1 MEEPGYQAPM
11 SPMSPTGPPGTTPG
25 PPQGHDSAVWSKL
38 NELLTKKPGYNREAP
53 ENALQLDVNRVG
65 NQRAAE
71 RRRSSAAER
80 AAQEGWGTSGAFDTE
95 IDKILADQGMA
106 DTSFEAQLARDSVN
120 RDRDEIMQALGIG
133 AGLTG
138 QGMSLTQQR
147 QLAELDAQLRREGLS
162 LQALLG
168 KGQIGNQLLGL
179 LLNSQLGNDKLA
191 FDYADLIARMNSGAF
206 NFAGGR

>member
-1 MEEPGYQAPM
+1 V
-11 SPMSPTGPPGTTPG
+11 PTTTTPTTAQRPVG
-25 PPQGHDSAVWSKL
+25 SQQTNDAAVWSKL
-38 NELLTKKPGYNREAP
+38 TELLNKAPGYNREAP

-71 RRRSSAAER
+71 RRRASAAER
-80 AAQEGWGTSGAFDTE
+80 AAQEGWGNSGAFDVE
-95 IDKILADQGMA
+95 IDKILNDQGMA

-138 QGMSLTQQR
+138 QGMSLAQQR

-162 LQALLG
+162 LQSLLG
-168 KGQIGNQLLGL
+168 KGQLGNQLLGL

-191 FDYADLIARMNSGAF
+191 FDYADLIARMNQGAF